1 MIISASAEKPP
12 LRKYLPTPG
21 EPNQL
26 QATNICL
33 GCVFKQGPDSRDWG
47 RVWQLP
53 QGWVG
58 RRTGVPVSSLSF
70 HPRWHRCVL
79 PSVPLG
85 DSCGALPAWL
95 PGPLS

>member
-1 MIISASAEKPP
+1 MIISAEEPP
-12 LRKYLPTPG
+12 LSRKHLPTPG

-58 RRTGVPVSSLSF
+58 RRTGSLFPVSVFILTGIDVRF
-70 HPRWHRCVL
+70 
-79 PSVPLG
+79 
-85 DSCGALPAWL
+85 PAFR
-95 PGPLS
+95 